1 MQTRTIQNLASASST
16 RINSQANFY
25 MRISDRLRIHLIGRT
40 MNNKIVLILF
50 VLIGLA
56 TNASAQRRT
65 STTPPA
71 PQPVTAKP
79 PTARLMVQG
88 TYEETFQGTTNDGN
102 ADGHLVV
109 KFEAARWLKMET
121 NEAGNAEFSDW
132 DDAPAPDVS
141 GSVSYHGLLKG
152 GGGGASSDVSHQA

>member
-1 MQTRTIQNLASASST
+1 MQTRTIQNLASASPT
-16 RINSQANFY
+16 QINPQANFY

-56 TNASAQRRT
+56 TSASAQRRT
-65 STTPPA
+65 ATTPPA
-71 PQPVTAKP
+71 ATEPVTAKPLTAKP
-79 PTARLMVQG
+79 PTARLVVQG

-102 ADGHLVV
+102 AEGSLVV
-109 KFEAARWLKMET
+109 KFESARWLKMET
-121 NEAGNAEFSDW
+121 NEAGHAEFSDW

-141 GSVSYHGLLKG
+141 GSVSYRGSVKG
-152 GGGGASSDVSHQA
+152 GS